1 MAIFCGPGA
10 AVEQERPLYRP
21 IASPIRARDAE
32 MGAGRAARP
41 SRVASRLAHAADV
54 AGHRGSL
61 PRVVDEI
68 GEVPVRRLAR

>member
-1 MAIFCGPGA
+1 MAISCGPGA
-10 AVEQERPLYRP
+10 AVEQERPLYEGRLYRP

-32 MGAGRAARP
+32 RGAGRAARP

-61 PRVVDEI
+61 PWVVDEI
-68 GEVPVRRLAR
+68 GEVPD